1 MKLSWAKATR
11 MVGPNGLEPRTWDL
25 VYSLLACRNRNLL
38 LWACVAPLDSIPWHA
53 QLESELMQ
61 TEPLVVGRPHV
72 STYSWEFVVLAVHAW
87 TSAYEMHGAHGYLS
101 LHSLMS
107 LTMYKLHPMQLQ
119 VAPFLSDFVADT
131 TAGFT
136 DRLHWSLKCWSEY
149 INEEILSKEL
159 YSAGFRLFF
168 EGYYL
173 QTLLFFP
180 RSSWLFC
187 SVGMTPWKYYTSSLA
202 WLVWQKSEKI
212 RFITKTAVISFQS
225 KERTEEGK
233 LWTWTFAA
241 YMLPK
246 LEELVCSV

>member
-1 MKLSWAKATR
+1 MACPTGVWAHADRASGGRKT
-11 MVGPNGLEPRTWDL
+11 PRKH
-25 VYSLLACRNRNLL
+25 LL
-38 LWACVAPLDSIPWHA
+38 LRVCGFGSACMNFSIWNARCPWIPEFA
-53 QLESELMQ
+53 QSD
-61 TEPLVVGRPHV
+61 VINYV
-72 STYSWEFVVLAVHAW
+72 
-87 TSAYEMHGAHGYLS
+87 
-101 LHSLMS
+101 
-107 LTMYKLHPMQLQ
+107 Q
-119 VAPFLSDFVADT
+119 VAPYAT
-131 TAGFT
+131 TSCTFPFWFCSWYNSW
-136 DRLHWSLKCWSEY
+136 LHWSLKCWSEY